1 MSKKSVA
8 TFGRDDSLFI
18 ETCLKDYID
27 ILKVIG
33 KDSNVNKIVYDKIKA
48 ILKVIEIA
56 NQESNKVE
64 KQENKVIGDETT
76 KTGPCD

>member
-1 MSKKSVA
+1 MSKESIAK
-8 TFGRDDSLFI
+8 FGRDDSLFI

-33 KDSNVNKIVYDKIKA
+33 KDSNVNKIVYDKIQS

-56 NQESNKVE
+56 NKESRKIE
-64 KQENKVIGDETT
+64 DEST
-76 KTGPCD
+76 KPGPCD

>member
-1 MSKKSVA
+1 MSKESIA
-8 TFGRDDSLFI
+8 RFGRDDSLFI

-33 KDSNVNKIVYDKIKA
+33 KDSNVNKIVYDKIQS

-56 NQESNKVE
+56 TKESE
-64 KQENKVIGDETT
+64 KIKNETT
-76 KTGPCD
+76 

>member
-1 MSKKSVA
+1 METWRS
-8 TFGRDDSLFI
+8 FI
-18 ETCLKDYID
+18 I
-27 ILKVIG
+27 V
-33 KDSNVNKIVYDKIKA
+33 VNNYLIKNLEVKEVDQKIIVYDKIKA

-64 KQENKVIGDETT
+64 KQENKVIGDETI